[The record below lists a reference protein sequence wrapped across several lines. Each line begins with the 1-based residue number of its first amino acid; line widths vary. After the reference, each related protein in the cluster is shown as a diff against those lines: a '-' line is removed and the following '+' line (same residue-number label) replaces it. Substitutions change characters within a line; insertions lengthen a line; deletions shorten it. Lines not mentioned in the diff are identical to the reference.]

1 MTNTK
6 KLILH
11 DFHLKNSARFT
22 DFAGWSMPVSFG
34 SSMEEHIQTRKSA
47 TVFDVSHM
55 GEIQVVGNDS
65 TWFLEEILTNSI
77 LNTKVGRAVYSP
89 ICNENGGTVDDLIV
103 YKKAEDNYLLCVN
116 ASNIHKDLEHML
128 KYSKSF
134 NCEISDLSPTVG
146 QLAIQGPESCSILS
160 ELLGYD
166 LSGIK
171 KMSFIEKDIYST
183 PALVSRTGYTGE
195 DGFEIYCDNKS
206 LLNLANDLHKFV
218 NQGRLRWGGLAA
230 RDSLRLEAGYPLYG
244 NELTDEITP
253 VQAGLLWAISWQ
265 KENFLGRKAL
275 LAEKE
280 NLPAGK
286 VFFYEVDD
294 RITPRKGDILYFNNS
309 PSGKVLSGGFSP
321 LLKKPIGSIW
331 VDTKKSKN
339 REEKGWRI
347 KVRNKEIEVVLSLPV
362 LKKYNSASF
371 HL

>member
-34 SSMEEHIQTRKSA
+34 SSLEEHIQTRKSA

-55 GEIQVVGNDS
+55 GEIQVVGTES
-65 TWFLEEILTNSI
+65 TRFLEKILTKSI
-77 LNTKVGRAVYSP
+77 QNTEVGKAVYSP
-89 ICNENGGTVDDLIV
+89 VCNENGGTVDDLIV

-116 ASNIHKDLEHML
+116 ASNINKDLEHLL

-134 NCEISDLSPTVG
+134 NCEISNLSPSIG
-146 QLAIQGPESCSILS
+146 QLAIQGPESSSILS
-160 ELLGYD
+160 ELLAHD
-166 LSGIK
+166 LSEIK

-183 PALVSRTGYTGE
+183 SALVSRTGYTGE
-195 DGFEIYCDNKS
+195 DGFEIYCDNKY

-218 NQGRLRWGGLAA
+218 SKGRLRWGGLAA

-253 VQAGLLWAISWQ
+253 VQADMLWVISWE
-265 KENFLGRKAL
+265 KENFIGQKAL

-321 LLKKPIGSIW
+321 LLKKPIGSVW
-331 VDTKKSKN
+331 VDTKKSKD
-339 REEKGWRI
+339 REEKGWMI
-347 KVRNKEIEVVLSLPV
+347 KVRNKEIEVLLSLPV